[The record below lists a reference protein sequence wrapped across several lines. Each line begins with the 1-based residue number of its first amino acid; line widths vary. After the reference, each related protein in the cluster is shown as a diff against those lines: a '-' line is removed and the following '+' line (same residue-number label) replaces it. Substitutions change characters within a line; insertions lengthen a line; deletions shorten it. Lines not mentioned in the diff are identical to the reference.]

1 MDDDQTAVLLVT
13 PSPAASAIGSGPTGA
28 PLQSLFG
35 NVDFK
40 VYNIDFE
47 NRAVI
52 LVSYVGW
59 LLILVLILSLF
70 KANFDISQALVTD
83 ISYANA
89 SFYGCSFSSYQDT
102 WYTGRNAS
110 TYVVDS
116 ILYGQT
122 DCEIK
127 FHLEC
132 LF

>member
-1 MDDDQTAVLLVT
+1 MQQGIDDDQTAVLFVT
-13 PSPAASAIGSGPTGA
+13 PPPAAS
-28 PLQSLFG
+28 FG

-59 LLILVLILSLF
+59 LSIFVLILSLF
-70 KANFDISQALVTD
+70 KAKFDISQALVTD
-83 ISYANA
+83 ISFANA

-102 WYTGRNAS
+102 WYTGANAS

-116 ILYGQT
+116 IIYGQT

-132 LF
+132 PF